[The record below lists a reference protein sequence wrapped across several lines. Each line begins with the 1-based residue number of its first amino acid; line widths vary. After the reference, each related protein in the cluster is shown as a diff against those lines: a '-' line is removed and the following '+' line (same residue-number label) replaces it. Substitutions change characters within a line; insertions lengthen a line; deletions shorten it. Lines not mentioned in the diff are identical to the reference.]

1 MPGSQNLLT
10 DGESAPEQQFGF
22 FVPALGVAKS
32 RPLVKC
38 LGHIGMVRPQAL
50 FAHGE
55 RSTVEFLCL
64 VVFPFGSS
72 KIAKM
77 VKTVSD
83 IGVIATLRKV
93 EFPQFVEAGCDIV
106 MGRPQRAFEDD
117 ASTLVEWL
125 GLLVFAL
132 KIVEH
137 GQIIEYACHVGMIW
151 SQRLF
156 LNGQSLLVERF
167 SLLVLAPAKVE

>member
-10 DGESAPEQQFGF
+10 DGERAP
-22 FVPALGVAKS
+22 
-32 RPLVKC
+32 
-38 LGHIGMVRPQAL
+38 
-50 FAHGE
+50 
-55 RSTVEFLCL
+55 VEFLCL

-83 IGVIATLRKV
+83 IGVIETLHLLSHSQGALHKGPGLLVATLRKV
-93 EFPQFVEAGCDIV
+93 EFPQVVEAGCDIV

-117 ASTLVEWL
+117 ASTLVE
-125 GLLVFAL
+125 
-132 KIVEH
+132 
-137 GQIIEYACHVGMIW
+137 
-151 SQRLF
+151 
-156 LNGQSLLVERF
+156 RF